1 MKTRN
6 LFKLCCLFVTLAL
19 LTSCDKEIEYI
30 YTTTDLH
37 WADALRRLD
46 WGDGTAY
53 VVGHKTP
60 DTDAVC
66 SAVGYAALMQALG
79 YDCEA
84 RTAGEANRETKYL
97 KERLGIAIPP
107 VLESLSPGDR
117 LIMTDHCEYI
127 QSVDGADQAILLQ
140 IIDHHPLGNVVSS
153 NPLFIRSA
161 SVGATSTL
169 VFTAYRD
176 FGVPIP
182 DTIAASLLAGI
193 LSDTSNRTSAF
204 TKVDSIAYAQL
215 TAQLHLTEA
224 DTEDIYKGMV
234 EASCSYDGMTDE
246 EIYFS
251 DAKEYEIASFYIGI
265 GSLEW
270 YDASSLDA
278 FLARI
283 LAVMSKIRQDKG
295 MDMIF
300 CKVDFSSDPPYTP
313 PTVVRKDPVTYVIYD
328 GDGARQIIEDAYGP
342 STGPAWVNTG
352 KNLSRKSDLLPV
364 ITDALKKLSA
374 N

>member
-1 MKTRN
+1 MKPKT
-6 LFKLCCLFVTLAL
+6 LFRLCCLCVTLSL
-19 LTSCDKEIEYI
+19 LCACNKDIEYI

-37 WADALRRLD
+37 WADALARLD
-46 WGDGTAY
+46 WGTETAY

-60 DTDAVC
+60 DADAVC
-66 SAVGYAALMQALG
+66 SAVGYAELMRILG
-79 YDCEA
+79 YNCEA
-84 RTAGEANRETKYL
+84 RTAGEANRQTKYL

-107 VLESLSPGDR
+107 VLEALAPGDR

-127 QSVDGADQAILLQ
+127 QSVDGADKAILLQ

-153 NPLFIRSA
+153 SPLFIRSA
-161 SVGATSTL
+161 PVGATCSL

-176 FGVPIP
+176 FGVAIP

-204 TKVDSIAYAQL
+204 TEVDNIAYTQL
-215 TAQLHLTEA
+215 TAQLGLTDA
-224 DTEDIYKGMV
+224 DAEDIYKGMV

-251 DAKEYEIASFYIGI
+251 DAKEYEIASFFIGI

-270 YDASSLDA
+270 YDASTLDA
-278 FLARI
+278 FLTRI
-283 LAVMSKIRQDKG
+283 LGAMRKIRQDKG

-300 CKVDFSSDPPYTP
+300 CKVDLHSDPPYTP
-313 PTVVRKDPVTYVIYD
+313 PSVIRKDPVTYIIYD

-342 STGPAWVNTG
+342 SCGPAWVNTG
-352 KNLSRKSDLLPV
+352 RKLSRKSDLLPV

>member
-1 MKTRN
+1 MKTKSI
-6 LFKLCCLFVTLAL
+6 FKLCSLLITLAL
-19 LTSCDKEIEYI
+19 FSACDKEIEYV

-37 WADALRRLD
+37 WSDPLHRLD
-46 WGDGTAY
+46 WGAASAY

-66 SAVGYAALMQALG
+66 SAVGYAALMRALG

-84 RTAGEANRETKYL
+84 RTAGEANRETKHL
-97 KERLGIAIPP
+97 RERLGIAIPP
-107 VLESLSPGDR
+107 ILASLSPSDR

-127 QSVDGADQAILLQ
+127 QSVDGAEDAVLLQ
-140 IIDHHPLGNVVSS
+140 IIDHHPLGNVVSTS
-153 NPLFIRSA
+153 PLFIRSA
-161 SVGATSTL
+161 PVGATSTL

-176 FGVPIP
+176 FGVAIP

-193 LSDTSNRTSAF
+193 LSDTSNRTTGF
-204 TKVDSIAYAQL
+204 TAVDSVAYAQL
-215 TAQLHLTEA
+215 TAQLRLTDA
-224 DTEDIYKGMV
+224 DAEDIYKGMV

-270 YDASSLDA
+270 YDASTLDA

-283 LAVMSKIRQDKG
+283 LTVMRNIRQDKG

-300 CKVDFSSDPPYTP
+300 CKVDFHTDPPYTP
-313 PTVVRKDPVTYVIYD
+313 PTVVRKEAVTYVIYD
-328 GDGARQIIEDAYGP
+328 GDGARKIIEDAYGP
-342 STGPAWVNTG
+342 SAGPSWVNTG
-352 KNLSRKSDLLPV
+352 KKLSRKSDLLPV